1 MEDGASGD
9 HGVNVLSPVG
19 RVRGLGHVPVQILP
33 RPVVARAVPVR
44 EHNTLTFNNSPKTV
58 YAKCPID
65 L

>member
-9 HGVNVLSPVG
+9 HGVHVLPPVG
-19 RVRGLGHVPVQILP
+19 RVHRSGDVPVQILP

-58 YAKCPID
+58 YAKCPTD